1 MARDRRRHVADTFV
15 LTLKCPD
22 RIGIVAA
29 VSTFLAEQGGWIT
42 EAHHHSDDRDG
53 IFFMRQEMRADS
65 IPSSIEEF
73 RERFAPIA
81 ERFNMEWKITDRR
94 QPKRVA
100 LLVSKHDHCLSDIF
114 HRWRIGEYNI
124 EITSVISNHPDCA
137 ELTAMH
143 GIDYHHIPMTKDT
156 KAAAFEE
163 IEQCLENEQ
172 PEVLVLAR
180 FMQIMPPHL
189 CAKYAE
195 QIINIHHGFLPSF
208 SGAKPYHA
216 AYDHGVKLIG
226 ATCHYVTEE
235 LDAGPIIEQDVIRV
249 DHAASARD
257 MVTRGRDVERNV
269 LSRGVRCHLEDRV
282 IVHNNKTVVFG

>member
-1 MARDRRRHVADTFV
+1 MPDTFV

-29 VSTFLAEQGGWIT
+29 VSTFLADQGGWIT
-42 EAHHHSDDRDG
+42 EAHHHSDARDG
-53 IFFMRQEMRADS
+53 VFFMRQEIRADS
-65 IPSSIEEF
+65 IPGDIEEF
-73 RERFAPIA
+73 RSRFSRIA
-81 ERFNMEWKITDRR
+81 ERFEMEWKITDRR
-94 QPKRVA
+94 QPKRVV
-100 LLVSKHDHCLSDIF
+100 LLVSKLDHCLSDIF

-124 EITSVISNHPDCA
+124 DITSVISNHPDCA
-137 ELTAMH
+137 ELTEMH
-143 GIDYHHIPMTKDT
+143 GISYHHIPIKKETKVQ
-156 KAAAFEE
+156 AFEAIAKLFE
-163 IEQCLENEQ
+163 EQR
-172 PEVLVLAR
+172 PEVIVLAR

-189 CAKYAE
+189 CVQYAQ

-249 DHAASARD
+249 DHSASATD

-269 LSRGVRCHLEDRV
+269 LSRGLRYHLEDRV
-282 IVHNNKTVVFG
+282 IVHNNKTVVFA

>member
-1 MARDRRRHVADTFV
+1 MPDTFV

-29 VSTFLAEQGGWIT
+29 VSTFLADQGGWIT

-53 IFFMRQEMRADS
+53 IFFMRQEIRADS
-65 IPSSIEEF
+65 IAGDIDPF
-73 RERFAPIA
+73 RERFAEIA
-81 ERFNMEWKITDRR
+81 NRFEMEWKITDRR
-94 QPKRVA
+94 QPKRVV
-100 LLVSKHDHCLSDIF
+100 LLVSKLDHCLSDIF
-114 HRWRIGEYNI
+114 HRFRIGEYNI
-124 EITSVISNHPDCA
+124 EITSVLSNHADCS

-143 GIDYHHIPMTKDT
+143 GIDYRHIPMTKET
-156 KAAAFEE
+156 KTGAFEQ
-163 IEQCLENEQ
+163 IEKCFEEQ
-172 PEVLVLAR
+172 RPEVIVLAR

-249 DHAASARD
+249 DHSASAAD
-257 MVTRGRDVERNV
+257 MVTRGRDVERSV
-269 LSRGVRCHLEDRV
+269 LSRGLRYHLEDRV
-282 IVHNNKTVVFG
+282 IVHNNKTVVFA